1 MLITKSHNTKEG
13 IITARCDT
21 HVKEILHLL
30 SHSERLSM
38 SDVVAKSI
46 LEYYQKHFPNQSF
59 CKEEQG
65 LFGRYS
71 SSGRSWI
78 GVLGSNGMSRSRLGP
93 YLQIQEYKG
102 FNTTML

>member
-46 LEYYQKHFPNQSF
+46 LEYYQKHFPDQSF

-71 SSGRSWI
+71 SSKGDLSINRKQYLKEMLSEKH
-78 GVLGSNGMSRSRLGP
+78 SR
-93 YLQIQEYKG
+93 
-102 FNTTML
+102 N